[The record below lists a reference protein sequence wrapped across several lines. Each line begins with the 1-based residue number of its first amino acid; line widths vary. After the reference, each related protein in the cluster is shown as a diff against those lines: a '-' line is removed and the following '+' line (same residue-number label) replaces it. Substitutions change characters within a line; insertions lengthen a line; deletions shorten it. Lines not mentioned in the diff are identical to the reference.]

1 MLSRVQTVV
10 RALDRDQRL
19 AGCAAIALL
28 FTMFLPWYEK
38 NVFDGRTRRFAGD
51 SISAFGNLT
60 FIEAAI
66 FLVSAGVLVLLFARG
81 ERKGFHL
88 PGGDGTIIFA
98 AGVWACVLLLWRVFD
113 KPDVS
118 GVGSTV
124 GIQWGFFFAFVAA
137 IALAATGWRVRA
149 VGRPEPP
156 LPVPQEEPATAATR
170 VVARRRTP
178 PRPSERATEQ
188 LTLDADEPP
197 EREPLRPGEI
207 PRAPDR

>member
-1 MLSRVQTVV
+1 MLSRVQAVLRT
-10 RALDRDQRL
+10 LDRDQRL
-19 AGCAAIALL
+19 AGAAAIALL

-88 PGGDGTIIFA
+88 PGGDGTVVFA

-137 IALAATGWRVRA
+137 IGLAATGWRVRA
-149 VGRPEPP
+149 AGRPEPP
-156 LPVPQEEPATAATR
+156 LPVPQEDPPTAATR

-178 PRPSERATEQ
+178 PRPFERATEQ
-188 LTLDADEPP
+188 LTLDDREPEP
-197 EREPLRPGEI
+197 EPLRPGEI